1 MLVAIKDKQGKI
13 FQWDQPGSS
22 LGAVAVMAEESVK
35 SRADA
40 DTLVS
45 LTVVKDTNWRHLQ
58 PKQEEDE
65 IVRIS
70 QIAWNKYPQ
79 TKPAITQDLVSGKRR
94 DRRFLVW
101 RKGCE
106 KLHFETWNET
116 GWAYNNN
123 DITHWALITPPNE

>member
-22 LGAVAVMAEESVK
+22 LSAVAVMAEESVK

-40 DTLVS
+40 DKLVS
-45 LTVVKDTNWRHLQ
+45 ITVVNNAW
-58 PKQEEDE
+58 PKEEDE
-65 IVRIS
+65 TIKIS
-70 QIAWNKYPQ
+70 EIAWNKYPQ
-79 TKPAITQDLVSGKRR
+79 TKPAITQDVVNGKRR

-101 RKGCE
+101 RRGCE
-106 KLHFETWNET
+106 KLHFETWNGT